1 MTLRLHNNLTRRV
14 EDFEPLGPV
23 PTMYVCGPTV
33 YNYVHIGNARGPVVF
48 GVLAALLRRRYGGL
62 RYARNITDVDDKINA
77 AARER
82 GVPISAI
89 TDRYAAAYRED
100 MAGLG
105 VTGEFAPDIEPAATD
120 HIAHIIAMIEQ
131 LIAGGHAYAAEGHVL
146 FSVASFP
153 DYGKLS
159 RRDPDEMLA
168 GARVD
173 VAPYKRDPGD
183 FVLWKPST
191 PDLPGWDSPWGIGRP
206 GWHIE
211 CSAMAAAH
219 LGETI
224 DIHAGGVDLQFPHHE
239 NEVAQSECAHK
250 HADGSHKTFARFW
263 VHNGMLNFGGAKM
276 SKSLGNIEKVHD
288 LLQQHPPEALRYAL
302 LSAHYRQPLDWSESL
317 VEQSKNTLD
326 RLYGTLRDLG
336 DVAATPATPQVIE
349 DALEDDLN
357 TPQALAEIAR
367 IASDVRRHLELVSQV
382 HRVRIGITP
391 DRRISVNDLQAHS
404 KLLEFLG
411 VVLPEG
417 RNEGMIDAASLG
429 QALDNWVSVNATP
442 QQLSK
447 LKSELLGAGRV
458 LGLLQQDPAAWF
470 GRGAS
475 SDDDARIQALID
487 ERTAAK
493 KSRDFARSD
502 AIRDQL
508 AAEGILLEDTPQG
521 VRWKRA

>member
-1 MTLRLHNNLTRRV
+1 MTDSSFQRPVPMSLRLYNSLTRRV
-14 EDFEPLGPV
+14 EPFAPLDPAC

-48 GVLAALLRRRYGGL
+48 GVLAALLRRHYGQL
-62 RYARNITDVDDKINA
+62 KYARNITDVDDKINA
-77 AARER
+77 AAAEQ
-82 GVPISAI
+82 GVPIAAI
-89 TDRYAAAYRED
+89 TGRFAAAYRQD
-100 MAGLG
+100 MAALG
-105 VTGEFAPDIEPAATD
+105 VAAPDIEPEATA
-120 HIAHIIAMIEQ
+120 HIAQIVAMIER
-131 LIAGGHAYAAEGHVL
+131 LVASGHAYAAQGHVL
-146 FSVASFP
+146 FAVASFA

-159 RRDPDEMLA
+159 RRDTDEMLA
-168 GARVD
+168 GARVE

-191 PDLPGWDSPWGIGRP
+191 GDLPGWDSPWGRGRP

-219 LGETI
+219 LGPTI
-224 DIHAGGVDLQFPHHE
+224 DIHAGGIDLQFPHHE
-239 NEVAQSECAHK
+239 NEIAQSQCAHGG
-250 HADGSHKTFARFW
+250 AIFARYW
-263 VHNGMLNFGGAKM
+263 LHNGMLNFGGAKM

-302 LSAHYRQPLDWSESL
+302 LSAHYRQPLDWSEAL

-336 DVAATPATPQVIE
+336 DVDATPATPPVVE
-349 DALEDDLN
+349 DALDDDLN
-357 TPQALAEIAR
+357 TPQALAEVAR
-367 IASDVRRHLELVSQV
+367 IAAEARRAS
-382 HRVRIGITP
+382 TDA
-391 DRRISVNDLQAHS
+391 DRQR
-404 KLLEFLG
+404 
-411 VVLPEG
+411 
-417 RNEGMIDAASLG
+417 
-429 QALDNWVSVNATP
+429 
-442 QQLSK
+442 

-470 GRGAS
+470 GRDAS